1 VPKDVSIVIPAYNEE
16 GYLENLLTS
25 IQRKL
30 PLSGL
35 DYEVIVVDNGS
46 TDSTSEIANRLSA
59 STISITRRT
68 ISEARNIGAKKAS
81 SPVLAFL
88 DADVRLTDLWV
99 IELQTQYDTISETPI
114 LTGSRYIVREVPTWI
129 ESNWFTPLSQKNVS
143 YNSVN
148 GFNEALETGED
159 YEFSV
164 RAKANNISI
173 VNNAKFE
180 AIHDGYPRTVKS
192 FVKREIWHGKGD
204 YTSVKTFI
212 SSKIAMI
219 SAIFGLLHLYLI
231 ISIISPSTFF
241 GHGSISFA
249 LICLTPIL
257 ISCKIFGPFGLGYVL
272 KNIPLCYLYL
282 GSRFLSL
289 YAVLKEKLP

>member
-129 ESNWFTPLSQKNVS
+129 ESNWFTPLSQK
-143 YNSVN
+143 
-148 GFNEALETGED
+148 
-159 YEFSV
+159 
-164 RAKANNISI
+164 K
-173 VNNAKFE
+173 
-180 AIHDGYPRTVKS
+180 
-192 FVKREIWHGKGD
+192 
-204 YTSVKTFI
+204 
-212 SSKIAMI
+212 
-219 SAIFGLLHLYLI
+219 
-231 ISIISPSTFF
+231 
-241 GHGSISFA
+241 
-249 LICLTPIL
+249 C
-257 ISCKIFGPFGLGYVL
+257 
-272 KNIPLCYLYL
+272 
-282 GSRFLSL
+282 
-289 YAVLKEKLP
+289 